1 MLARVRECRKLWQ
14 PVPRS
19 HTSKLHFQDMTSSG
33 SILVPFRCHV
43 LRDLP
48 LGSQCNGN
56 IRTKVYRQIFSH
68 HRVNFLRSEEP
79 PVLCNVEQLHWKQIW
94 TDVLIPSPK
103 SMIEHILQ
111 NKIIKSFNYFSHR
124 LTGIALMLSISLKL
138 TNGMLRITFNTKFAL
153 VNFRKVECKP
163 LIRRFVILIGS
174 SQRTAF
180 LNFVAG

>member
-1 MLARVRECRKLWQ
+1 MLARVRECRKLWW

-68 HRVNFLRSEEP
+68 HRVNFLCSEEP
-79 PVLCNVEQLHWKQIW
+79 PGSGEDSAQGHVEKCDLLSE
-94 TDVLIPSPK
+94 TTLLP
-103 SMIEHILQ
+103 
-111 NKIIKSFNYFSHR
+111 YFYDS
-124 LTGIALMLSISLKL
+124 
-138 TNGMLRITFNTKFAL
+138 
-153 VNFRKVECKP
+153 VV
-163 LIRRFVILIGS
+163 
-174 SQRTAF
+174 
-180 LNFVAG
+180 